1 MFAEI
6 LAFIFT
12 GLFAG
17 AALYVSLVE
26 HPARMSSLTLEA
38 ALTEFRP
45 SYKRAAPMQVILSLA
60 GAAAAIGAYFLGQG
74 VSTLVA
80 GIVLATVIPYTLI
93 VVKPINQ
100 QLLDETRTA
109 QTEDTQVL
117 LEKWGSLHMVR
128 TVASLLALVILAA
141 DLLGYLT

>member
-26 HPARMSSLTLEA
+26 HPARMANTLGV
-38 ALTEFRP
+38 ALAEFRP
-45 SYKRAAPMQVILSLA
+45 SYRRAAVMQVILAVVGVA
-60 GAAAAIGAYFLGQG
+60 GAIGAYFLGRG
-74 VSTLVA
+74 ISTLVA

-93 VVKPINQ
+93 AIKPINQ

-109 QTEDTQVL
+109 QTPDTQVL

>member
-6 LAFIFT
+6 LSFVFT

-26 HPARMSSLTLEA
+26 HPARMANTLGV
-38 ALTEFRP
+38 ALAEFRP
-45 SYKRAAPMQVILSLA
+45 SYKRAAVMQATLAAA
-60 GAAAAIGAYFLGQG
+60 GAVAAIGAYFLGRG

-80 GIVLATVIPYTLI
+80 GIVLATVIPFTLI
-93 VVKPINQ
+93 VIMPINR

-109 QTEDTQVL
+109 RTDDTEVL
-117 LEKWGSLHMVR
+117 LEKWGKLHNVR
-128 TVASLLALVILAA
+128 TIAGLLALVILAA
-141 DLLGYLT
+141 NLLGYA